1 MVISSAHLD
10 CNSIVD
16 QYLRVSLYIP
26 MLKTSIKTVLRHAI
40 MWEFEL
46 TFSPLGPP
54 EPTGP
59 TAPGSP
65 FWLNEKKYVRILRL
79 TLVHFVL
86 KIYVCATY
94 WPVVIKQLKYTT
106 LNLQSRCCPDQSCCD
121 SPVHRQLQL
130 YPRVLSHQ
138 QSPVKRVQRPLE
150 SCWIAFKHTV
160 QLCLV

>member
-1 MVISSAHLD
+1 
-10 CNSIVD
+10 
-16 QYLRVSLYIP
+16 
-26 MLKTSIKTVLRHAI
+26 

-94 WPVVIKQLKYTT
+94 WPVAIKQLEYNIKSAVSLLSWLIMLWLTRAPSAPA
-106 LNLQSRCCPDQSCCD
+106 LPSGPF
-121 SPVHRQLQL
+121 SPTE
-130 YPRVLSHQ
+130 P
-138 QSPVKRVQRPLE
+138 
-150 SCWIAFKHTV
+150 C
-160 QLCLV
+160 